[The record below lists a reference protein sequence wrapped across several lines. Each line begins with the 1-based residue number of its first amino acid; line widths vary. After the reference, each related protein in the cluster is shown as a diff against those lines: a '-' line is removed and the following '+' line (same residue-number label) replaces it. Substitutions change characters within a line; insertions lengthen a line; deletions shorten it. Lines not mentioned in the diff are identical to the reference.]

1 MRRPLEHVV
10 ARRAE
15 VQRIVRFA
23 CVGGLGVL
31 LNSAVLWVLTE
42 HAQLYYL
49 ASSVVATEVAIV
61 SNFVLNHAWTFASV
75 RDGRS
80 VGGRLLK
87 FNAVSVGGLVLTV
100 LLLFVFRQVAGIPYL
115 LANLLAI
122 GCSSI
127 WNYTANRRWT
137 WRAATG
143 GQA

>member
-1 MRRPLEHVV
+1 MRSLLDHLI

-15 VQRIVRFA
+15 LQRIVRFA
-23 CVGGLGVL
+23 CVGGLGLL
-31 LNSAVLWVLTE
+31 LNSAVLWALTE
-42 HAQLYYL
+42 HAHLYYL

-61 SNFVLNHAWTFASV
+61 SNFALNHAWTFASV
-75 RDGRS
+75 RGGRS
-80 VGGRLLK
+80 VGERLLK

-100 LLLFVFRQVAGIPYL
+100 LLLFVFKQVAGFPYL

-127 WNYTANRRWT
+127 WNYGANRRWT
-137 WRAATG
+137 WHVATG